1 MSQDAPLRIDAKELF
16 SPQVEEYLEVQTAM
30 QRGVEEVAPQ
40 SLFVRVVYSS
50 WFYLA
55 ICSGIGG
62 FCGWAILE
70 PFLDDTKFIQNA
82 PGTLPPPDQLI
93 AALLLFPTV
102 AGFVGL
108 FLGAA
113 EGIMCRN
120 ARRAVISGAV
130 GLGVGFGG
138 GLIALVPN
146 AIVGGVFHSVEEAF
160 IRNQPPG
167 QMPNGIP
174 LLIHMMGRATA
185 WAIFGI
191 PAGLGQGIALREK
204 KVAFNGVLGGVLGGL
219 LGGLLFD
226 PISFVFV
233 TADGQATASRAIGL
247 SIVGVMVGLFVGL
260 VESWTKTAW
269 LLMRKG
275 PLAGKQFVLF
285 KDTTVLGSSPKA
297 EIYLFKDDAIEPRHA
312 IIYNRGGRFELE
324 DCETPDGTYVNGIPI
339 KKQVLKS
346 GDQIV
351 MGKTVLEFSVREAK
365 G

>member
-1 MSQDAPLRIDAKELF
+1 MSQDAPLRIDTKELF
-16 SPQVEEYLEVQTAM
+16 SPQVEEYLDVQSAL
-30 QRGVEEVAPQ
+30 QRGVEDIEPQ
-40 SLFVRVVYSS
+40 SLFVRVVFSS

-55 ICSGIGG
+55 ICAGLGG

-70 PFLDDTKFIQNA
+70 PFLDDNELRRGEGVA
-82 PGTLPPPDQLI
+82 PPASQL
-93 AALLLFPTV
+93 AAAFLLFPTV
-102 AGFVGL
+102 AAFVGL

-120 ARRAVISGAV
+120 ARRAVISGVV

-138 GLIALVPN
+138 GLVALIPMGVVFGTIGAIA
-146 AIVGGVFHSVEEAF
+146 EAF
-160 IRNQPPG
+160 AQNQPPG
-167 QMPNGIP
+167 QMPNGLP
-174 LLIHMMGRATA
+174 LLIHMMGRAAA
-185 WAIFGI
+185 WAIVGI

-204 KVAFNGVLGGVLGGL
+204 KVAFNGLLGGVLGGL

-226 PISFVFV
+226 PISFVFI
-233 TADGQATASRAIGL
+233 TADGQAAASRAIGL
-247 SIVGVMVGLFVGL
+247 TIVGVMVGLFVGL
-260 VESWTKTAW
+260 VEGWTKTAW

-312 IIYNRGGRFELE
+312 IIHNRGGRFELE

-339 KKQVLKS
+339 KKQVLQT

-351 MGKTVLEFSVREAK
+351 MGKTVLEFSLREAK